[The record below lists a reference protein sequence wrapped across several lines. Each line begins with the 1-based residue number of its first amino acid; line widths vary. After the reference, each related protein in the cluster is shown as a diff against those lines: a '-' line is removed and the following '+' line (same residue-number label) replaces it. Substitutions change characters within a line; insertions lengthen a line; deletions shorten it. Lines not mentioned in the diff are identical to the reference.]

1 VPAVIEPV
9 PVPVAEERP
18 PPARRRWT
26 RRSRGTAAAVELDID
41 GVSVKIA
48 RGADAQ
54 VIAAVIEALKMAR

>member
-1 VPAVIEPV
+1 
-9 PVPVAEERP
+9 
-18 PPARRRWT
+18 
-26 RRSRGTAAAVELDID
+26 VELDID